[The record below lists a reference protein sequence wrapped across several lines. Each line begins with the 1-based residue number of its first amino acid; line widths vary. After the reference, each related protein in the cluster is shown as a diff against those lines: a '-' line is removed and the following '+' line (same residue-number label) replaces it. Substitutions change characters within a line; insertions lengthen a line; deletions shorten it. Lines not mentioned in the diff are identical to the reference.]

1 MYKLHGPSFHA
12 TMRAAMADPMG
23 WARRSIGDRILER
36 ITRMCIAHVYA
47 RAGVSD

>member
-1 MYKLHGPSFHA
+1 
-12 TMRAAMADPMG
+12 MG
-23 WARRSIGDRILER
+23 EEIDRDRILER